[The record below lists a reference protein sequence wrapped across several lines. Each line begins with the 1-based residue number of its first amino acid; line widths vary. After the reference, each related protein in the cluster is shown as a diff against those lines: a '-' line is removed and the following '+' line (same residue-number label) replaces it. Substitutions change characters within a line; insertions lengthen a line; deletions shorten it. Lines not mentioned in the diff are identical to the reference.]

1 MEKTMSLLGNLVG
14 RRVLA
19 LRFLSPLSRARL
31 ALRLPSIAR
40 LSLQLLRDPRV
51 PRPAKAAALGAIAL
65 VLSPINL
72 PGWIPVIGQAADV
85 LVIVTILDIFVRSAP
100 RHVVREHIV
109 ALGLQNK
116 VNV

>member
-1 MEKTMSLLGNLVG
+1 MTLLGSLLGQ
-14 RRVLA
+14 RVLA
-19 LRFLSPLSRARL
+19 LRMLSPLNRARL

-40 LSLQLLRDPRV
+40 LSLRLLRDPRV
-51 PRPAKAAALGAIAL
+51 PRPTKAAALGAIAL

-100 RHVVREHIV
+100 RDVVQEHVV

-116 VNV
+116 VKV